1 MRVLDHAQPRAPID
15 RLREAVDVEGG
26 RRDHRQEIAVAW
38 IHHDDR
44 ARVPLHRPFR
54 GLLNATVH
62 GGDHLRARA
71 RLALLDQAHG
81 AAHRVD
87 LDTLAAVLP
96 AQVLVEQPL
105 EAALADHLAAPVP
118 ALFELV
124 VARLADVPEQVR
136 GEAAGRVHALRLD
149 LGDHARE
156 LELPLLHLRD
166 VLQREAA
173 THANGQE
180 RVGLHAG
187 DRVLELPVGDA
198 QERGHAAQHRVAA
211 LRVARQLTGDQGER
225 ERRAVVDERRAVA
238 VEQDAARR
246 RDRADPDPVPV
257 RGVEEASALQHL
269 EVPELPD
276 DDDERHRDQDGHRHD
291 ALLHGVAAP
300 WHPVAAEDAAHERRL
315 RTPGRAGT
323 RST

>member
-1 MRVLDHAQPRAPID
+1 MLHDCTIARFRSTVPWPPSFQSLNVCGPSWNSPVQWVDSPGVSEPSCRPAAATRILKMEAGAYWPWTARFMSGKCGSWTTRSHALRSID
-15 RLREAVDVEGG
+15 SVKRSTSKAGVETIA
-26 RRDHRQEIAVAW
+26 RRS
-38 IHHDDR
+38 
-44 ARVPLHRPFR
+44 P
-54 GLLNATVH
+54 
-62 GGDHLRARA
+62 
-71 RLALLDQAHG
+71 
-81 AAHRVD
+81 
-87 LDTLAAVLP
+87 
-96 AQVLVEQPL
+96 
-105 EAALADHLAAPVP
+105 
-118 ALFELV
+118 
-124 VARLADVPEQVR
+124 
-136 GEAAGRVHALRLD
+136 LRLD
-149 LGDHARE
+149 LGDPARE
-156 LELPLLHLRD
+156 LEPPLLHLRD

-198 QERGHAAQHRVAA
+198 QERGHAAQHRVAT

-269 EVPELPD
+269 EIPELPD
-276 DDDERHRDQDGHRHD
+276 DDDKRHRDRDRHRQD

-300 WHPVAAEDAAHERRL
+300 GHAAAAEDAAHEGRL
-315 RTPGRAGT
+315 RTRGRAGT
-323 RST
+323 RRM